1 MGLETVPKVLGR
13 AQNTGKALP
22 PRTNNLTK
30 LNKARNG
37 KTRREE
43 LIRRCTRSRGP
54 GHRLGC
60 SSAVVLARRPARHVL
75 SPDHGH
81 GPPSLYVLGS
91 KIIVYT
97 DHAALKYLLSKKEA
111 KPRLIQWVLLQEFDL
126 EIKDKKGSKNSVAN
140 HLS

>member
-81 GPPSLYVLGS
+81 GPPSVL
-91 KIIVYT
+91 
-97 DHAALKYLLSKKEA
+97 
-111 KPRLIQWVLLQEFDL
+111 LLQEFDL
-126 EIKDKKGSKNSVAN
+126 EIKDKKGSENSVAD
-140 HLS
+140 HLSRLHVSGVGDIGDTFPDEHLFAISSHTF